1 MKQISFIIPLF
12 NHLDVTRTM
21 LASLVSSLPFNL
33 DYEIIF
39 VDDCST
45 DGTREWLRSLA
56 DERIQTLFNAVNLGY
71 AKSNNLGAQLAR
83 GRLLGLLNNDLIFK
97 SGWLEPILKII
108 EAKSNNAGIV
118 GNVQYR
124 VDNKKL
130 DHAGFEINPRGQFSH
145 IRDIPVGIGI
155 DHYECLA
162 VTGACVLIQKEE
174 FVKVGGFDE
183 FYINGC
189 EDVDLCYKLRAQ
201 GRQIYVATQSRIE
214 HHISLSRKHDALQ
227 NQRNSQRLYS
237 KWHNEIVSE
246 LATRWLNLLE
256 LGPKAYQNLIDG
268 KLSGDF
274 LKNRDA
280 AALRIAQCMV
290 LREQYQWIR
299 DLDEVNPNAR
309 LSEQYELKGLIRIDS
324 MKAYLAEHAFEFAI
338 RNCHSVRNFYVC
350 GRKINAV
357 VSGHMAIT
365 ITVDQNQSKVFIL
378 RQGDANINIG
388 IVDPILSGQ
397 SHSRFKVKVDYVDE
411 ENNYIGDASKSIL
424 ITHFVIDDQKVGA
437 IS

>member
-1 MKQISFIIPLF
+1 LKQISFIIPLF
-12 NHLDVTRTM
+12 NHVDETRTM

-71 AKSNNLGAQLAR
+71 AKSNNLGAQLAS

-97 SGWLEPILKII
+97 SGWLEPMLKII
-108 EAKSNNAGIV
+108 EDQSNNAGIV

-145 IRDIPVGIGI
+145 IRDIPVGLGS

-162 VTGACVLIQKEE
+162 VTGACVLIQNEE

-183 FYINGC
+183 SYINGC

-201 GRQIYVATQSRIE
+201 GRKIYVATQSRIE
-214 HHISLSRKHDALQ
+214 HHISLSRKHDRPQ
-227 NQRNSQRLYS
+227 NQRNSRRLYS
-237 KWHNEIVSE
+237 RWHNEIVSE
-246 LATRWLNLLE
+246 LAVRWLNLLE
-256 LGPKAYQNLIDG
+256 LGPQTYQKIIDG
-268 KLSGDF
+268 KLSDDF

-280 AALRIAQCMV
+280 AAVRIAQCMV

-299 DLDEVNPNAR
+299 DLDEVNPNTR

-338 RNCHSVRNFYVC
+338 RN
-350 GRKINAV
+350 
-357 VSGHMAIT
+357 
-365 ITVDQNQSKVFIL
+365 
-378 RQGDANINIG
+378 
-388 IVDPILSGQ
+388 
-397 SHSRFKVKVDYVDE
+397 
-411 ENNYIGDASKSIL
+411 
-424 ITHFVIDDQKVGA
+424 
-437 IS
+437 

>member
-1 MKQISFIIPLF
+1 LKQISFIIPLF
-12 NHLDVTRTM
+12 NHVDETRTM

-39 VDDCST
+39 VDDYST

-71 AKSNNLGAQLAR
+71 AKSNNLGAQLAS
-83 GRLLGLLNNDLIFK
+83 GRILGLLNNDLIFK
-97 SGWLEPILKII
+97 RGWLEPMIKII
-108 EAKSNNAGIV
+108 EAQSNNAGIV

-124 VDNKKL
+124 ADNQKL

-145 IRDIPVGIGI
+145 IRDIPVGLGSE
-155 DHYECLA
+155 DYECLA

-183 FYINGC
+183 SYINGC

-201 GRQIYVATQSRIE
+201 GKQIYIATQSRIE
-214 HHISLSRKHDALQ
+214 HHISLSRKHVTLQ
-227 NQRNSQRLYS
+227 NQRNSQQLYS
-237 KWHNEIVSE
+237 KWHNEIVNE
-246 LATRWLNLLE
+246 LAARWLNLLE
-256 LGPKAYQNLIDG
+256 LGPKTYQNIIDG
-268 KLSGDF
+268 KLSDEF

-290 LREQYQWIR
+290 LREEYQWKR

-324 MKAYLAEHAFEFAI
+324 MKAYLAEHAFELAL

-350 GRKINAV
+350 GRKINAE

-378 RQGDANINIG
+378 RQGDSNINIG

-397 SHSRFKVKVDYVDE
+397 SQSRFKVKVDYVDD
-411 ENNYIGDASKSIL
+411 ENNYIEDANKSIL

>member
-1 MKQISFIIPLF
+1 LKQISFIIPLF
-12 NHLDVTRTM
+12 NHVDETRTM

-39 VDDCST
+39 VDDYST

-71 AKSNNLGAQLAR
+71 AKSNNLGAQLAS
-83 GRLLGLLNNDLIFK
+83 GRILGLLNNDLIFK
-97 SGWLEPILKII
+97 RGWLEPMIKII
-108 EAKSNNAGIV
+108 EAQSNNAGIV

-124 VDNKKL
+124 ADNQKL

-145 IRDIPVGIGI
+145 IRDIPVGLGSE
-155 DHYECLA
+155 DYECLA

-183 FYINGC
+183 SYINGC

-201 GRQIYVATQSRIE
+201 GKQIYIATQSRIE
-214 HHISLSRKHDALQ
+214 HHISLSRKHVTLQ
-227 NQRNSQRLYS
+227 NQRNSQQLYS
-237 KWHNEIVSE
+237 KWHNEIVNE
-246 LATRWLNLLE
+246 LAARWLNLLE
-256 LGPKAYQNLIDG
+256 LGPKTYQNIIDG
-268 KLSGDF
+268 KLSDEF

-290 LREQYQWIR
+290 LREEYQWKR

-324 MKAYLAEHAFEFAI
+324 MKAYLAEHAFELAL

-350 GRKINAV
+350 GRKINAE

-378 RQGDANINIG
+378 RQGDSNINIG

-397 SHSRFKVKVDYVDE
+397 SQSRFKVKV
-411 ENNYIGDASKSIL
+411 
-424 ITHFVIDDQKVGA
+424 DDQKVGA

>member
-1 MKQISFIIPLF
+1 
-12 NHLDVTRTM
+12 M

-39 VDDCST
+39 VDDYST

-71 AKSNNLGAQLAR
+71 AKSNNLGAQLAS
-83 GRLLGLLNNDLIFK
+83 GRILGLLNNDLIFK
-97 SGWLEPILKII
+97 RGWLEPMIKII
-108 EAKSNNAGIV
+108 EAQSNNAGIV

-124 VDNKKL
+124 ADNQKL

-145 IRDIPVGIGI
+145 IRDIPVGLGSE
-155 DHYECLA
+155 DYECLA

-183 FYINGC
+183 SYINGC

-214 HHISLSRKHDALQ
+214 HHISLSRKHDTLQ
-227 NQRNSQRLYS
+227 NQRNSQQLYS
-237 KWHNEIVSE
+237 KWHNEIVNE
-246 LATRWLNLLE
+246 LAARWLNLLE
-256 LGPKAYQNLIDG
+256 LGPKTYQNIIDG
-268 KLSGDF
+268 KLSDEF

-290 LREQYQWIR
+290 LREEYQWKR

-309 LSEQYELKGLIRIDS
+309 LSEQYDLKGLIRIDS
-324 MKAYLAEHAFEFAI
+324 MKAYLAEHAFELAL

-350 GRKINAV
+350 GRKINAE

-365 ITVDQNQSKVFIL
+365 ITVDHNQSKVFIL
-378 RQGDANINIG
+378 RQGDSNINIG

-397 SHSRFKVKVDYVDE
+397 SQSRFKVKVDYVDDK
-411 ENNYIGDASKSIL
+411 NNYIEDANKSIL

>member
-1 MKQISFIIPLF
+1 
-12 NHLDVTRTM
+12 M

-39 VDDCST
+39 VDDYST

-71 AKSNNLGAQLAR
+71 AKSNNLGAQLAS
-83 GRLLGLLNNDLIFK
+83 GRILGLLNNDLIFK
-97 SGWLEPILKII
+97 RGWLEPMIKII
-108 EAKSNNAGIV
+108 EAQSNNAGIV

-124 VDNKKL
+124 ADNQKL

-145 IRDIPVGIGI
+145 IRDIPVGLGSE
-155 DHYECLA
+155 DYECLA

-183 FYINGC
+183 SYINGC

-201 GRQIYVATQSRIE
+201 GKQIYIATQSRIE
-214 HHISLSRKHDALQ
+214 HHISLSRKHVTLQ
-227 NQRNSQRLYS
+227 NQRNSQQLYS
-237 KWHNEIVSE
+237 KWHNEIVNE
-246 LATRWLNLLE
+246 LAARWLNLLE
-256 LGPKAYQNLIDG
+256 LGPKTYQNIIDG
-268 KLSGDF
+268 KLSDEF

-290 LREQYQWIR
+290 LREEYQWKR

-324 MKAYLAEHAFEFAI
+324 MKAYLAEHAFELAL

-350 GRKINAV
+350 GRKINAE

-378 RQGDANINIG
+378 RQGDSNINIG

-397 SHSRFKVKVDYVDE
+397 SQSRFKVKVDYVDD
-411 ENNYIGDASKSIL
+411 ENNYIEDANKSIL

>member
-1 MKQISFIIPLF
+1 
-12 NHLDVTRTM
+12 M

-39 VDDCST
+39 VDDYST

-71 AKSNNLGAQLAR
+71 AKSNNLGAQLAS
-83 GRLLGLLNNDLIFK
+83 GRILGLLNNDLIFK
-97 SGWLEPILKII
+97 RGWLEPMIKII
-108 EAKSNNAGIV
+108 EAQSNNAGIV

-124 VDNKKL
+124 ADNQKL

-145 IRDIPVGIGI
+145 IRDIPVGLGSE
-155 DHYECLA
+155 DYECLA

-183 FYINGC
+183 SYINGC

-201 GRQIYVATQSRIE
+201 GKQIYIATQSRIE
-214 HHISLSRKHDALQ
+214 HHISLSRKHVTLQ
-227 NQRNSQRLYS
+227 NQRNSQQLYS
-237 KWHNEIVSE
+237 KWHNEIVNE
-246 LATRWLNLLE
+246 LAARWLNLLE
-256 LGPKAYQNLIDG
+256 LGPKTYQNIIDG
-268 KLSGDF
+268 KLSDEF

-290 LREQYQWIR
+290 LREEYQWKR

-324 MKAYLAEHAFEFAI
+324 MKAYLAEHVFEVVI

-350 GRKINAV
+350 GRKINAE

-378 RQGDANINIG
+378 RQGDSNINIG

-397 SHSRFKVKVDYVDE
+397 SQSRFKVKVDYVDD
-411 ENNYIGDASKSIL
+411 ENNYIEDANKSIL